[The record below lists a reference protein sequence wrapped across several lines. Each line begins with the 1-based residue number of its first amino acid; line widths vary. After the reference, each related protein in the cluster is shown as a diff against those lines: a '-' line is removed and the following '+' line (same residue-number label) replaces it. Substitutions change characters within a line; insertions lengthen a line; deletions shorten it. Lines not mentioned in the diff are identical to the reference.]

1 MIADPIMTA
10 LLQMFTSSTG
20 QGGGVQEDALMA
32 VGTLVEGTSIMFR
45 ALPRWKYVKLFLGLP
60 VEGVSLGNLFVYL
73 SINDS
78 HR

>member
-32 VGTLVEGTSIMFR
+32 VGTLVEGR
-45 ALPRWKYVKLFLGLP
+45 CYH
-60 VEGVSLGNLFVYL
+60 
-73 SINDS
+73 S
-78 HR
+78 HMYCGKNSTDKVRMPPGIPGSSAIIFFS